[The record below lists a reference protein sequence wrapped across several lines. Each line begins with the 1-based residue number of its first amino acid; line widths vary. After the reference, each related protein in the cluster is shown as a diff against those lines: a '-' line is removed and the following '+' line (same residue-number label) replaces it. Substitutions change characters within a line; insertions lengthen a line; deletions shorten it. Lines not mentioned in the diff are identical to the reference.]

1 MKFSQ
6 ATLLAILATS
16 AFVSAA
22 PTETVN
28 FESTDIIVTRQ
39 DANEILDIIAEI
51 KSIHAKRDFAEGEE
65 YHELSRRADSL
76 IGNLI
81 TAFANSGILG
91 TIWNTL
97 TTDETLKSEISG
109 LIKSA
114 VQAAIV
120 QGPALIKAV
129 WNSGLIGNIFNE
141 FLNDTDL
148 QSALLA
154 VGKSLFSSAANLLLN
169 YGGSSTTTAAAAAKR
184 DALPT
189 QAVVKRESYEADVML
204 SERDIL
210 DKRDLSSLITTIV
223 TEISNSGIIT
233 TLINK
238 VLANPE
244 QSISLL
250 TSALKQGLVLAEDL
264 YSWAKSSG
272 VLDSALTYIQNN
284 GGAIVSALGKFL
296 AAALGSGTITADQIN
311 SAGGTTTATTAAAAA
326 TTLTKRML
334 Y

>member
-6 ATLLAILATS
+6 ATLLAILASS

-22 PTETVN
+22 PTETLN
-28 FESTDIIVTRQ
+28 FEGTDIIVTRQ
-39 DANEILDIIAEI
+39 DANEMLDIIAEI
-51 KSIHAKRDFAEGEE
+51 KNIHAKRDFAEGEE

-97 TTDETLKSEISG
+97 TTNDALKSEISG

-141 FLNDTDL
+141 FLNDTEL

-154 VGKSLFSSAANLLLN
+154 VGKSLFLSAANLLLN
-169 YGGSSTTTAAAAAKR
+169 YGSGSTTTAAAKR
-184 DALPT
+184 DAIPT
-189 QAVVKRESYEADVML
+189 EAVVKRESYEADVLL

-244 QSISLL
+244 YSISLL
-250 TSALKQGLVLAEDL
+250 TSALKEGLVLAEDL

-296 AAALGSGTITADQIN
+296 ASALGSGTITADQIN
-311 SAGGTTTATTAAAAA
+311 NAGGTSTATTAAAAA
-326 TTLTKRML
+326 TTTLTKRML